1 MLSSRISPQSPC
13 RRHQQGN
20 EYLRQRMRRA
30 RALAALVAA
39 LGIAFGA
46 CSSDEGPDGDGGGD
60 IPADGMA
67 YVVFA
72 WNDLGMHCLNPTYDQ
87 AVILPPYNTVWAQ
100 VIRRGDPPQIVTA
113 GLTVEYRIVDNT
125 YSYGKTDSHGGDF
138 AQFWDNAQALFGVAL
153 AHDKGLNLE
162 DPGISNGLSGTMV
175 LKGDHFQVNGIPIVP
190 VNDAGQWNAYQV
202 IEVTVK
208 QNNTVIAQTRAT
220 VPTSDE
226 INCAKCH
233 GAADPFGDVLA
244 KHDQLHG
251 TNLAN
256 QTPVLCA
263 NGACHT
269 SPALGQA
276 GEGSDGYLSEVIHGA
291 HADRNAACMDCHPGA
306 VTKCSRSLAHTTADG
321 NCTTCHGSMQQVASS
336 IGSGQR
342 IPWVNEPTCASAN
355 CHTGVSEVG
364 SQANLYRNTTGH
376 HGVFCPVCHDSPHAM
391 YPSRE
396 PTDNYQPVQYQSV
409 ATTIGSCG
417 VCHSSSRGEGA
428 GGEFAETHGGTGGVP
443 NACRVCHTVVPTNT
457 AEWPHAYTWK
467 AR

>member
-1 MLSSRISPQSPC
+1 MLSSRISPQSPY

-46 CSSDEGPDGDGGGD
+46 CASDEGPDGDGGGD

-251 TNLAN
+251 TDLAN

-276 GEGSDGYLSEVIHGA
+276 GEGSDGYLSAVIHGA